1 MYYNISE
8 NLIQFSKNRN
18 ESKYNDDDYGIYQNR
33 NTSFKLS
40 YDERVVD
47 IRWYNFHG
55 RESGAKGSKFDDTRS
70 SNAGVT
76 RSLDVKSLF
85 EQNIASGFS

>member
-1 MYYNISE
+1 MQKIQHIYSTPLRQGKVLMYYNVSE

-18 ESKYNDDDYGIYQNR
+18 ESKYNDDDYSIYSNR
-33 NTSFKLS
+33 KNCFKLS

-55 RESGAKGSKFDDTRS
+55 KEPSDKG
-70 SNAGVT
+70 
-76 RSLDVKSLF
+76 
-85 EQNIASGFS
+85 